1 MGVRAIL
8 LFLVGLLVV
17 SVLGFARY
25 PLNDTEIAAKQ
36 APGLHDR
43 ACRYGG
49 WLSLPIGNRNR
60 PLESC
65 NSGGHRL
72 LSGIHGCASVDGA
85 GIIDLLPGKIDQ
97 AQGREILCI
106 PGTERH
112 VLHFPLQLGI
122 QILFRDDQRGDR
134 DWRRICL
141 LPFDKCMLDGVFSS
155 STKS

>member
-36 APGLHDR
+36 AWFTR
-43 ACRYGG
+43 SRS
-49 WLSLPIGNRNR
+49 SLWWSGCPCLLETGTV

-122 QILFRDDQRGDR
+122 QI
-134 DWRRICL
+134 
-141 LPFDKCMLDGVFSS
+141 PV
-155 STKS
+155 